1 MKIKFL
7 RFPDFKTKAVTLSYD
22 DGVEQDVKLVEM
34 MSDYGFKGTFNLN
47 SGCFAKPGTKYSDN
61 TLYDRR
67 LPAREAISLYKKHNM
82 EIACHS
88 QTHTFLER
96 LPSSLALEEILS
108 DRCCLEKLAKTP
120 VHGLAYPFGTYSDE
134 TVSALKAAGI
144 FYARTTTSSGKF
156 SVPTDW
162 LRLDP
167 TCHHND
173 KNLSGLISEFKDEDV
188 GADPMLFY
196 LWGHSYEFANENN
209 WDRLKKICEK
219 LANRDD
225 TYYAT
230 NIEIY
235 DYVNA
240 YYSLMYSADEKMAY
254 NPSLIKI
261 WFECDGK
268 LYCIEPGETIKLN

>member
-22 DGVEQDVKLVEM
+22 DGVEQDIKLVEM

-47 SGCFAKPGTKYSDN
+47 SGCFAKPGTKYSDD
-61 TLYDRR
+61 TVYDRR
-67 LPAREAISLYKKHNM
+67 LPAKEAISLYKKHNM

-134 TVSALKAAGI
+134 TVAALKAAGI
-144 FYARTTTSSGKF
+144 FYARTTASSGRF

-162 LRLDP
+162 LRLNP

-173 KNLSGLISEFKDEDV
+173 ENLSKLISEFKDEDV

-196 LWGHSYEFANENN
+196 LWGHSYEFDADKN
-209 WDRLKKICEK
+209 WNVIEDFFKSLSDR
-219 LANRDD
+219 AD
-225 TYYAT
+225 TWYAT
-230 NIEIY
+230 NIDIY
-235 DYVNA
+235 NYVRA
-240 YYSLMYSADEKMAY
+240 YESLDFTLDMNYVH
-254 NPSLIKI
+254 NPSALDVYILVKGNHVKI
-261 WFECDGK
+261 PRGK
-268 LYCIEPGETIKLN
+268 TVKI